1 MTHPQTLNKNIVF
14 TWNRIFFFL
23 LKLLVLFFRFFNFN
37 STRTDNEKNK
47 KQVRDSSFL
56 LLRFYYEQKKIDK
69 TSVIFISS

>member
-23 LKLLVLFFRFFNFN
+23 LKLLVLFSRFFYFN
-37 STRTDNEKNK
+37 STRTDNNNEKNK

-56 LLRFYYEQKKIDK
+56 FLGFIMNKKK
-69 TSVIFISS
+69 SV

>member
-56 LLRFYYEQKKIDK
+56 LLRFYYEQKKNR
-69 TSVIFISS
+69 